1 MFDIK
6 DCPASRC
13 SRAQSWIPGLNPQ
26 LQSQDQSPP
35 STLPCLPL
43 QPSPCRGSATEQR
56 NRAEGQ
62 APLEKT
68 DEGQSRETPLQPE
81 PQWQRPSLTKGT
93 RHSPLRYCGNFSS
106 DLRTRRSGVQEHG
119 RTRPEAL
126 DLLSQAGTLALAARS
141 RWLTGSTAAFAP
153 SLPPC
158 RRAQLTA
165 QLAPATLLL
174 ALSETSGKEQRSSRS
189 CGSMRTSSVRVSRE
203 TPSFSSVSR
212 KYEEEMELQ
221 HLQIPCFTACARGST
236 ACALARL
243 SVQARSS

>member
-6 DCPASRC
+6 DCPAPRC
-13 SRAQSWIPGLNPQ
+13 SRAQGWIPGLNPH

-62 APLEKT
+62 ALFQTRGRAEKRLS
-68 DEGQSRETPLQPE
+68 SRE
-81 PQWQRPSLTKGT
+81 PQWQWPSLTKGT
-93 RHSPLRYCGNFSS
+93 RHSPLRFCGNFWS

-126 DLLSQAGTLALAARS
+126 DLLSQAATLALAARS
-141 RWLTGSTAAFAP
+141 RWLTGSAAAFAP

-158 RRAQLTA
+158 SRAQLTA
-165 QLAPATLLL
+165 QLAPTTLLL

-203 TPSFSSVSR
+203 TPRFSSVSR